1 MKPALAFR
9 QSQLPNTWQALPN
22 GEIIRETIESVLAP
36 WWQKFFGY
44 HLVKLG
50 ALSCEINIVGSTIK
64 HQIKLSANHPQPHI
78 IGDIDDLPLQA
89 QSIDVCLLSHALE
102 FSMDPHHVVRE
113 ANRVLI
119 PNGYL
124 VITGFN
130 PISLAGLNR
139 FIPYRRQNTP
149 WNAHFFSPMRVKD
162 WLHLMGFEILSDQ
175 RHLFSS
181 LTGKFNQQ
189 SLNSRW
195 HNVANCYLSTFGS
208 VYIIIAKKR
217 VLPLTPVKP
226 MWQIQTGFEPV
237 KVASLRSQQS
247 STKG

>member
-9 QSQLPNTWQALPN
+9 EPQFPSTWQALPN
-22 GEIIRETIESVLAP
+22 GEIIRKTIELTLAP

-50 ALSCEINIVGSTIK
+50 ALSCEINSVGSTIK
-64 HQIKLSANHPQPHI
+64 HQINLSTNHLGSDVI
-78 IGDIDDLPLQA
+78 ADIDDLPLQA
-89 QSIDVCLLSHALE
+89 QSVDVCLLSHVLE
-102 FSMDPHHVVRE
+102 FSIDPHHVVRE
-113 ANRVLI
+113 ANRILI

-130 PISLAGLNR
+130 PLSLAGLNR

-149 WNAHFFSPMRVKD
+149 WDAHFFSPLRIKD
-162 WLHLMGFEILSDQ
+162 WLHLMGFEIITDQ
-175 RHLFSS
+175 RFLPTS
-181 LTGKFNQQ
+181 LTGKLSEQ
-189 SLNSRW
+189 SLTSPW
-195 HNVANCYLSTFGS
+195 HNFANRYLTTFGS

-226 MWQIQTGFEPV
+226 IWQIQTSFEPV
-237 KVASLRSQQS
+237 KAASLRSQQS
-247 STKG
+247 KTKG